1 MIRLFNQTTSVLR
14 GHTCTLALFAVFAVT
29 TTVGVFNTIQAGV
42 LDQVSHHAENATSA
56 ASIEEA
62 RAKLTTVDLNT
73 ATAAQLATVLKGVGA
88 TKAEA
93 IVEYRTK
100 VGTFRSVEEL
110 EQVKRIGRVLSRETK
125 AELNLVRPR
134 AKFAQR

>member
-1 MIRLFNQTTSVLR
+1 MIRLFYQTTSVLR

-29 TTVGVFNTIQAGV
+29 MTAGVFNTIQAGV
-42 LDQVSHHAENATSA
+42 VDQVSHHAANATSA

-62 RAKLTTVDLNT
+62 RAKLTTGDLNT

-110 EQVKRIGRVLSRETK
+110 EEVKGIGPSIVARNKGRIKLSKTK
-125 AELNLVRPR
+125 S
-134 AKFAQR
+134 